1 MITELNN
8 KGKRLELHEMLNQL
22 EKTEDRGKRIEGLR
36 TFANQYTSLRDYLR
50 CLLDDRITFNL
61 PEGRPPY
68 TPAHEAHYPASW
80 HKKHLQLKYFVHGQ
94 VSQNMNSVKRE
105 SLWIQLLESIHPEDS
120 LLIADVADKR
130 SPYEWLTK
138 DLVEEAIPGLIS

>member
-1 MITELNN
+1 MITEHN
-8 KGKRLELHEMLNQL
+8 KTTKRYELHEMLDQL
-22 EKTEDRGKRIEGLR
+22 EKTEDRQKRIEGLR
-36 TFANQYTSLRDYLR
+36 KFASQYTSLKDYLR

-68 TPAHEAHYPASW
+68 TPAHEKMYPSTW
-80 HKKHLQLKYFVHGQ
+80 HKKHMDLKYFVNGAL
-94 VSQNMNSVKRE
+94 SQNMNTVKRE
-105 SLWIQLLESIHPEDS
+105 TMWIQLLESISPEDS